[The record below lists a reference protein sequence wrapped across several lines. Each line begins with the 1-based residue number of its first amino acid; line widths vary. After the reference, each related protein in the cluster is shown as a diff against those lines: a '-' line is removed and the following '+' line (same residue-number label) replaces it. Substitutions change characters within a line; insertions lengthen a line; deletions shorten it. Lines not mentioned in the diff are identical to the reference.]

1 MLNKED
7 LDIFYTTCRE
17 SKEFLEFCAFSHT
30 LENWENWCSLR
41 WSHLFWQWFFLKFR
55 SFDISLLLFMVPLFL
70 PFSNWHLFDSC
81 MVAFCF
87 PQSASLASLKKDEW
101 TPSMLL
107 DDCSWQS
114 SPGMYLLSTSIIS
127 RSWSGQ
133 SVSAWLWRFWKGIR
147 DWVICCFETNSSNAV
162 FGYKPQACSRV
173 ILLLNLI

>member
-1 MLNKED
+1 LLNKED

-17 SKEFLEFCAFSHT
+17 SNEFLEFCAFM
-30 LENWENWCSLR
+30 ENWENCCSLR
-41 WSHLFWQWFFLKFR
+41 WSHLFWQWFFQKFR
-55 SFDISLLLFMVPLFL
+55 SIDISLLLFLVPLFL

-114 SPGMYLLSTSIIS
+114 SPGIYLLSTTIIS

-133 SVSAWLWRFWKGIR
+133 SVSAWLCRFWKGIR
-147 DWVICCFETNSSNAV
+147 DWLFAVLKQTSSTLSLV
-162 FGYKPQACSRV
+162 YKPPPRV
-173 ILLLNLI
+173 ILFLNLI